1 MCKTF
6 RNEYSYTAD
15 HTLHISYKL
24 TKTLG
29 IQVLQGKKKKRHGFC
44 HLIAQFLVDKSNHH
58 VVITH
63 KGEPLIAFS
72 GFSIWSLWIAVVT
85 LNHDLHQASC

>member
-29 IQVLQGKKKKRHGFC
+29 IQVLQGKKKKTWLLSPNR
-44 HLIAQFLVDKSNHH
+44 
-58 VVITH
+58 
-63 KGEPLIAFS
+63 
-72 GFSIWSLWIAVVT
+72 SIS
-85 LNHDLHQASC
+85 S